1 MDNKN
6 PLSTLYHP
14 INMALVRIPEA
25 LQKILIILHVW
36 SQRTLSVYD
45 KSTTE
50 IQKDEV
56 VRCRYYKY
64 QLQDL

>member
-25 LQKILIILHVW
+25 LLKILIILHV
-36 SQRTLSVYD
+36 
-45 KSTTE
+45 
-50 IQKDEV
+50 
-56 VRCRYYKY
+56 
-64 QLQDL
+64 